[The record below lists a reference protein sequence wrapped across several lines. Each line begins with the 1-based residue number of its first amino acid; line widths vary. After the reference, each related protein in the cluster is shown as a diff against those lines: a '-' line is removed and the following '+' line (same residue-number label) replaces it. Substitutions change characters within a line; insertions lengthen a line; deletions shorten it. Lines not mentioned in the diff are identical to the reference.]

1 MKNYFPADYKGRE
14 DEIYELYRCGI
25 MHAVYQHT
33 KNITPNYLTLSKK
46 SSILFALRHLQ
57 ETSENCKFAER
68 VTYMAKALERELL
81 QYILQLDE
89 AEKKSVLQ
97 MLKTFLKG
105 REKKLPRI
113 SIEQYNKEIDEAIAR
128 VEAGDYY
135 THEEVERMAKDW

>member
-1 MKNYFPADYKGRE
+1 
-14 DEIYELYRCGI
+14 
-25 MHAVYQHT
+25 
-33 KNITPNYLTLSKK
+33 
-46 SSILFALRHLQ
+46 
-57 ETSENCKFAER
+57 
-68 VTYMAKALERELL
+68 MAKALERELL

-105 REKKLPRI
+105 REKTLPRI

-128 VEAGDYY
+128 VEAGEYY

>member
-1 MKNYFPADYKGRE
+1 
-14 DEIYELYRCGI
+14 
-25 MHAVYQHT
+25 
-33 KNITPNYLTLSKK
+33 
-46 SSILFALRHLQ
+46 
-57 ETSENCKFAER
+57 
-68 VTYMAKALERELL
+68 MANALERELL

-128 VEAGDYY
+128 VEAGEYY

>member
-1 MKNYFPADYKGRE
+1 
-14 DEIYELYRCGI
+14 
-25 MHAVYQHT
+25 
-33 KNITPNYLTLSKK
+33 
-46 SSILFALRHLQ
+46 
-57 ETSENCKFAER
+57 
-68 VTYMAKALERELL
+68 MAKALERALL

-135 THEEVERMAKDW
+135 THEEVGRMAKDW